1 MRSRPSGYAAGKVG
15 MKLLTTSQVA
25 EKLQLSDSTLEDWRW
40 KRLGPP
46 FLRIS
51 RGCVRYDEDALE
63 AWIQERMVHELPHS
77 S

>member
-1 MRSRPSGYAAGKVG
+1 MRSSPSGYAAGKVG

-63 AWIQERMVHELPHS
+63 AWIQERMVYELPHS
-77 S
+77 Y